1 MRGSMVRPVILLQHS
16 LCKSLAQ
23 AVDPRVREDDKVVV
37 VAGLTNLAPYVS
49 LGILYGNIAW
59 ITGLTSRSSEM
70 LS

>member
-1 MRGSMVRPVILLQHS
+1 MVGPVILLQHS
-16 LCKSLAQ
+16 LCKPLAQ
-23 AVDPRVREDDKVVV
+23 AVDPRVREDDKLVVV
-37 VAGLTNLAPYVS
+37 VGLTNLAPYVS

>member
-1 MRGSMVRPVILLQHS
+1 MILLKHS
-16 LCKSLAQ
+16 LCKPLAQ

-37 VAGLTNLAPYVS
+37 VAGLTDLAPYVS